1 MNRGMLTLCMLV
13 SLAGSALAPSAS
25 AGAEGT
31 DETLASGLWAATSA
45 PRSSWEAWL
54 RHAGHA
60 LTPPRGLNL
69 DTAASS
75 RPPALAPESGL
86 PGTEGGHG
94 PGRLGSDSGR
104 EGEESGAAGNGP

>member
-1 MNRGMLTLCMLV
+1 MNRGMLTLCMLI

-31 DETLASGLWAATSA
+31 DETLASGLSAGTFA

-60 LTPPRGLNL
+60 MTPPQGPDL

-75 RPPALAPESGL
+75 RPPTSAPESGL
-86 PGTEGGHG
+86 PGTERGHG

-104 EGEESGAAGNGP
+104 EGDERGAAGNGP